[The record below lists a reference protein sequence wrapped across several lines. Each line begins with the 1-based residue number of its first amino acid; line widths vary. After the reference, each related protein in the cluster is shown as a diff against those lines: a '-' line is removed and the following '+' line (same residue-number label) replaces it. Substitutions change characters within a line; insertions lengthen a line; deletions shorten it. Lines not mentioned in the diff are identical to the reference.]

1 MRGLAHRYSSCI
13 RPFKNGLCNCP
24 FWPRIFPQ
32 KTFTGSSWPYSCW
45 VYNYLSNQFI
55 LPLTLRVWIPVRER
69 CTTLYDKVC
78 QWLPADLWLSPGT
91 PSSSTNKIDCQ
102 DTTEIFLK
110 VALNTIKLKP
120 IKKLCYAQV
129 FNILNGKIYF
139 IKVKNVWE
147 IFVFVSKNSLWFV
160 QFYLISFL
168 YFKISKLI

>member
-1 MRGLAHRYSSCI
+1 LPFFLLNISSKRLYAQLRLHFKWGYFLVSQTWMFGFFSVRGLAHRNSSCI
-13 RPFKNGLCNCP
+13 RPFRNGMCNCP

-78 QWLPADLWLSPGT
+78 QWLQADLWLSPGT

-102 DTTEIFLK
+102 DTTEIFSK
-110 VALNTIKLKP
+110 VALNTIRLKP
-120 IKKLCYAQV
+120 IKKLCYAQS
-129 FNILNGKIYF
+129 I
-139 IKVKNVWE
+139 
-147 IFVFVSKNSLWFV
+147 
-160 QFYLISFL
+160 
-168 YFKISKLI
+168 